1 MEDLD
6 QEDGTMD
13 KVVDKAADKVV
24 DKEVVKEVVKEV
36 DTSLVQQQHLIHRN
50 LTEKLKSFPLLRWGW
65 LDKFEKKTSGQQL
78 FFKENIFRL

>member
-24 DKEVVKEVVKEV
+24 DKEVDKEV
-36 DTSLVQQQHLIHRN
+36 DTSLVQQQHLIHSPT
-50 LTEKLKSFPLLRWGW
+50 LCPLLASTW
-65 LDKFEKKTSGQQL
+65 
-78 FFKENIFRL
+78 

>member
-36 DTSLVQQQHLIHRN
+36 DTSLVQQQHLIHSPT
-50 LTEKLKSFPLLRWGW
+50 LCLLLASTW
-65 LDKFEKKTSGQQL
+65 
-78 FFKENIFRL
+78 